1 MKLYTYDHCPFCTR
15 ARMIF
20 GLKNQPLDN
29 QFLLNNDEATPIG
42 LIGKKM
48 LPILIKADGSAM
60 GESLD
65 IVHYVDGISGG
76 TPLAAAVRPEISAWL
91 ARIGDYQYRLVWPR
105 CIQIGLPE
113 FATQA
118 AIDYFVAKKSAV
130 IGDFDH
136 NFTQTD
142 TLLPQLNADLA
153 ALAELTASTDG
164 INGAIGEEDIVL
176 FPLLRNLSMVK
187 GADWPSAVLN
197 YMQRISQRSGVALF
211 LDRAI

>member
-113 FATQA
+113 FDTQA
-118 AIDYFVAKKSAV
+118 PIDYFVV
-130 IGDFDH
+130 
-136 NFTQTD
+136 
-142 TLLPQLNADLA
+142 
-153 ALAELTASTDG
+153 
-164 INGAIGEEDIVL
+164 
-176 FPLLRNLSMVK
+176 
-187 GADWPSAVLN
+187 
-197 YMQRISQRSGVALF
+197 
-211 LDRAI
+211 

>member
-15 ARMIF
+15 TRMIF

-76 TPLAAAVRPEISAWL
+76 TPLAVAVRPEISAWL

-130 IGDFDH
+130 IGDFVH

-187 GADWPSAVLN
+187 GVAWPSAVLD

-211 LDRAI
+211 LDRAV

>member
-65 IVHYVDGISGG
+65 IVHYVDSISGD
-76 TPLAAAVRPEISAWL
+76 TPLAADVRPEISAWL
-91 ARIGDYQYRLVWPR
+91 ARIGEYQYRLVWPR

-187 GADWPSAVLN
+187 GVAWPSAVLD

-211 LDRAI
+211 LDRAV

>member
-15 ARMIF
+15 TRMIF

-187 GADWPSAVLN
+187 GVAWPSAVLD

-211 LDRAI
+211 LDRAV

>member
-20 GLKNQPLDN
+20 GLKNQPLSN
-29 QFLLNNDEATPIG
+29 QFLLNDDEATPIG

-65 IVHYVDGISGG
+65 IVHYVDSISGD
-76 TPLAAAVRPEISAWL
+76 TPLAADVRPEISAWL
-91 ARIGDYQYRLVWPR
+91 ARIGEYQYRLVWPR

-136 NFTQTD
+136 NFTQTH

-153 ALAELTASTDG
+153 ALAALVANTD
-164 INGAIGEEDIVL
+164 NAIGEEDILL

>member
-29 QFLLNNDEATPIG
+29 HFLLNDDEATPIS

-65 IVHYVDGISGG
+65 IVHYVDQISGG
-76 TPLAAAVRPEISAWL
+76 APLAAGVRPPISEWL
-91 ARIGDYQYRLVWPR
+91 ARVGEYQYRLVWPR

-113 FATQA
+113 FATPA
-118 AIDYFVAKKSAV
+118 AVDYFVAKKSAV
-130 IGDFDH
+130 IGDFND
-136 NFTQTD
+136 NFAQTA
-142 TLLPQLNADLA
+142 LHLPQLNADLA
-153 ALAELTASTDG
+153 ALAALTADTDG
-164 INGAIGEEDIVL
+164 INGTIGEEDILL

-187 GADWPSAVLN
+187 GADWPPTLRD

-211 LDRAI
+211 WDRAI

>member
-15 ARMIF
+15 TRMIF

-113 FATQA
+113 LATQA

-187 GADWPSAVLN
+187 GVAWPSAVLD

-211 LDRAI
+211 LDRAV